1 MSWEKTEF
9 KEYGTVI
16 HAQFL
21 NDLQDYMMAVD
32 ETATDGSDAISTLQT
47 KTEGLETSLAS
58 VQSKADA
65 TEEDLA
71 VVQSRLSELRYLRTY
86 IGLVQSG
93 TETLTVTSAYIVP
106 NAGRI
111 KVGDYVL
118 SQNLVLTTV
127 SAVATRSVTLTVI
140 TPFSER
146 NGTMYVDFKN
156 LTYDA
161 SGRITGGNSSE
172 TFESIKSA
180 YESGK
185 SIIARAGSYLIPMTQ
200 AILVSYF
207 RFESTT
213 LDDPSNPSLGYESWR
228 ITISTNG
235 TISGFYREG

>member
-1 MSWEKTEF
+1 
-9 KEYGTVI
+9 
-16 HAQFL
+16 
-21 NDLQDYMMAVD
+21 MMAIDDANTRMGDDV
-32 ETATDGSDAISTLQT
+32 ATTQ
-47 KTEGLETSLAS
+47 
-58 VQSKADA
+58 
-65 TEEDLA
+65 EDLA
-71 VVQSRLSELRYLRTY
+71 VVQNGLSDMRYLRTY
-86 IGLVQSG
+86 IGLIPAG
-93 TETLTVTSAYIVP
+93 AETVTAATSYIAP
-106 NAGRI
+106 NAGGI

-156 LTYDA
+156 LTYDS

-172 TFESIKSA
+172 TFGSIKSA
-180 YESGK
+180 YESGR
-185 SIIARAGSYLIPMTQ
+185 SIIARAGSYLIPLTQ